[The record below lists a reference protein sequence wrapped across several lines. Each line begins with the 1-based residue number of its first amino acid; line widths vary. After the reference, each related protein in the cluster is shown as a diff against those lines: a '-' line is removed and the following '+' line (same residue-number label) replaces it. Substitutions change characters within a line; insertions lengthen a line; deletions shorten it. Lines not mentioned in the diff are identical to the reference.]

1 MENDEQIAVAGD
13 FTSKDRKAQPDLF
26 YLNMEYYFEVS
37 EDYKMKQLG
46 DIVKE
51 VQKGF
56 KAGRVLKCILEY
68 MVIADGRSK
77 FFSRMCQYVFKNA
90 PSISCVGNRKQ
101 QRIFLGIFI
110 EQYQPLILRRG
121 FESIYGGYNDCLNLC
136 SENEDADNKFMKD
149 LRLSAYILDHQ
160 KNSPIC
166 TWNWLYQKLS
176 EKNRARFKTPDDFSS
191 YFCDKYPELHNDH
204 IHMCRPPLMQW
215 IEETPITFKNSNVYI
230 ENGQILLL
238 YDHEYLEEND
248 LDNPDILH
256 VPNVGFHLKSFNEDL
271 NLPILLRKII
281 YNFLNCRRLLKRNQ
295 IFELLDEL
303 IADHSQPNLPQ
314 STKSMLS
321 EGLLFA
327 IIKYGQHNIFWTTN
341 DSFELFIEG
350 HSFGKGDGQVIL
362 DILRIKY
369 AKGEDISNEE
379 LFDGLSNHIK
389 KRVSSIEDLEAFM
402 TKYQSIF
409 GPFEPQKSDIV
420 NDAAKDTE
428 EPFKEELTWE
438 KLNQDVIQWYEKS
451 KNTSGDA
458 SSTEWLESLAR
469 QLMKLAENAAKVYA
483 AKRDQDDFE
492 NLAPVEDSGFPDND
506 STVIDL

>member
-1 MENDEQIAVAGD
+1 MENDEHIAVADD

-37 EDYKMKQLG
+37 EDCKMKQLG
-46 DIVKE
+46 DIVME

-110 EQYQPLILRRG
+110 EQYQSLILRRG
-121 FESIYGGYNDCLNLC
+121 FESIFLC

-160 KNSPIC
+160 KNSSIC

-248 LDNPDILH
+248 LVNPDILH

-281 YNFLNCRRLLKRNQ
+281 NYFLNCRRLLKRNQ
-295 IFELLDEL
+295 IFELLDQRS
-303 IADHSQPNLPQ
+303 A
-314 STKSMLS
+314 
-321 EGLLFA
+321 
-327 IIKYGQHNIFWTTN
+327 
-341 DSFELFIEG
+341 
-350 HSFGKGDGQVIL
+350 
-362 DILRIKY
+362 
-369 AKGEDISNEE
+369 
-379 LFDGLSNHIK
+379 
-389 KRVSSIEDLEAFM
+389 
-402 TKYQSIF
+402 
-409 GPFEPQKSDIV
+409 
-420 NDAAKDTE
+420 
-428 EPFKEELTWE
+428 
-438 KLNQDVIQWYEKS
+438 
-451 KNTSGDA
+451 
-458 SSTEWLESLAR
+458 
-469 QLMKLAENAAKVYA
+469 
-483 AKRDQDDFE
+483 
-492 NLAPVEDSGFPDND
+492 
-506 STVIDL
+506 